1 MQSLSRLP
9 ALLPRCS
16 CPVSAAGFA
25 CGHTASPCGGSMQD
39 RSVDRQI
46 NDVVGHAVLQLF
58 NVTIKQRAVTM
69 RQQLSPVT
77 LRSEA

>member
-1 MQSLSRLP
+1 
-9 ALLPRCS
+9 
-16 CPVSAAGFA
+16 
-25 CGHTASPCGGSMQD
+25 MQD
-39 RSVDRQI
+39 RPVDRQI

-58 NVTIKQRAVTM
+58 NVTIKQCAVTM